1 MTNPFRN
8 KGFDAFRLCFVP
20 HKFEKN
26 IFIRVKKHK
35 EKKKLKIYLKLLNT
49 FDMLLLIFSLI

>member
-8 KGFDAFRLCFVP
+8 KGFDAFRLCFAP

-35 EKKKLKIYLKLLNT
+35 EKKNLKYI
-49 FDMLLLIFSLI
+49 